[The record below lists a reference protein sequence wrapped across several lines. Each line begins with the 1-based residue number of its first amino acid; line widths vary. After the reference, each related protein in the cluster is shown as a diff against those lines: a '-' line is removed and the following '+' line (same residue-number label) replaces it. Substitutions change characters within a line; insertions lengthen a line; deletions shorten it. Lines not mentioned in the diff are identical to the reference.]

1 MYYIF
6 VSEKLL
12 NKVRDHRKAWFPGI
26 LYLGKGDS
34 RHVYLFDC
42 VISGRLNDKSLSL
55 LLSRRLGAEHL
66 KSSEVLPYNF
76 PVLSSEHCAGDIL
89 SDLLESRKGPAEPPT
104 SPLFDQADYFAV
116 RLLGVRGAMR
126 RMEGCFRE
134 AVRRRSGVS
143 LLLEELS
150 ARELCYAGVAYQL
163 VTCKDS
169 KVFYAVG
176 EKLERAM
183 LLEKYLASS
192 QLLTEFFK

>member
-1 MYYIF
+1 M
-6 VSEKLL
+6 SA
-12 NKVRDHRKAWFPGI
+12 RKTERRFA
-26 LYLGKGDS
+26 
-34 RHVYLFDC
+34 
-42 VISGRLNDKSLSL
+42 
-55 LLSRRLGAEHL
+55 RLGASFGFSA
-66 KSSEVLPYNF
+66 K
-76 PVLSSEHCAGDIL
+76 
-89 SDLLESRKGPAEPPT
+89 
-104 SPLFDQADYFAV
+104 
-116 RLLGVRGAMR
+116 R